1 MARTAPETPLFELKR
16 ILDPTL
22 ELELRLEPA
31 TEAGLV
37 VAMERE
43 RECGALDVGEGA
55 EGTYGLVF
63 AAALS
68 KEG

>member
-16 ILDPTL
+16 MLDPA
-22 ELELRLEPA
+22 LELRLDEPL
-31 TEAGLV
+31 TEAGLG
-37 VAMERE
+37 AIGRERE
-43 RECGALDVGEGA
+43 RGTLDVGESA
-55 EGTYGLVF
+55 EGTDGLVF